1 MKQLIHLLRPQQ
13 WLKNLFVLMPLF
25 FGGELLNFKSLSA
38 SLITFVVF
46 CLVASGIYCI
56 NDVKD
61 IASDRLHPIKC
72 NRPVA
77 SGAISPLYA
86 ILTSIFLLCTSIFVA
101 TISIGIELVYILI
114 AYILINIAYCFWIK
128 QFALVD
134 VFIISIGFILRLMA
148 GSIATHIVLS
158 HWIVLMTFLLALFL
172 ALAKRRDDVIMFE
185 KEGKQMRKNIS
196 RYNLLFLD
204 TTISI
209 TVSITLVCYLMYTV
223 SDDVASRINSPY
235 IYLTSLFVFLGM
247 YRYLQI
253 TIVEKKSGSP
263 TKILLKDSLIQIC
276 IACWILS
283 FIFILYL

>member
-1 MKQLIHLLRPQQ
+1 MKHLIHLLRPQQ
-13 WLKNLFVLMPLF
+13 WLKNSFVLMPLF
-25 FGGELLNFKSLSA
+25 FGGELFNVKSLSA
-38 SLITFVVF
+38 SVITFFVF

-61 IASDRLHPIKC
+61 AEVDRLHPIKRY
-72 NRPVA
+72 RPIA
-77 SGAISPLYA
+77 SGAISPFLA
-86 ILTSIFLLCTSIFVA
+86 ILISITLLCTSVLVA
-101 TISIGIELVYILI
+101 WISVGIELVSILMIYIFV
-114 AYILINIAYCFWIK
+114 NITYCLWIK

-134 VFIISIGFILRLMA
+134 VFIIAIGFILRLMA
-148 GSIATHIVLS
+148 GSIATHIQLS

-185 KEGKQMRKNIS
+185 QEGKEMRKNIS
-196 RYNLLFLD
+196 RYNLSFLD

-223 SDDVASRINSPY
+223 SDDVTARINSPY
-235 IYLTSLFVFLGM
+235 IYFTSLFVFLGM

-253 TIVEKKSGSP
+253 TIVDHKSGSP
-263 TKILLKDSLIQIC
+263 TKILLKDSFIQIC
-276 IACWILS
+276 IICWILS